1 MPIGAGTGQAKQT
14 KARSARAKAQ
24 DAIKLLK
31 ADHDEVEA
39 LFAQYEKQ
47 KKRDGSQKSD
57 LIDKIC
63 TALTVHAQIEEEIF
77 YPAARDALDEN
88 GDELLDEAEVEHSS
102 IKSLVEQLE
111 AMVPNDELCDAKVK
125 VLSEYVKHHVK
136 EEEGEL
142 FPKVK
147 KTGLDLDALGAE
159 LAERK
164 KSWKPRET
172 DFTSG
177 YLWKYAQQVGPA
189 VNGAVTH
196 PGGAAEKQSYAD
208 A

>member
-1 MPIGAGTGQAKQT
+1 MPVGAGTGQAKQT
-14 KARSARAKAQ
+14 KMRSSRSKTQ

-47 KKRDGSQKSD
+47 KKKNGSQKAD
-57 LIDKIC
+57 LIEKIC

-77 YPAARDALDEN
+77 YPAARDALDED
-88 GDELLDEAEVEHSS
+88 GDELLDEAEVEHGS

-111 AMVPNDELCDAKVK
+111 TMGSNDELCDAKVK

-136 EEEGEL
+136 EEEGEI

-147 KTGLDLDALGAE
+147 KSDLDLDAVGME

-164 KSWKPRET
+164 
-172 DFTSG
+172 
-177 YLWKYAQQVGPA
+177 
-189 VNGAVTH
+189 
-196 PGGAAEKQSYAD
+196 AELMSD
-208 A
+208 M

>member
-1 MPIGAGTGQAKQT
+1 MPVGAGTGQAKQT

-77 YPAARDALDEN
+77 YPAARDALDEA

-136 EEEGEL
+136 EEEGEI

-147 KTGLDLDALGAE
+147 KTGLDLDALGTE

-164 KSWKPRET
+164 AELMT
-172 DFTSG
+172 DM
-177 YLWKYAQQVGPA
+177 
-189 VNGAVTH
+189 
-196 PGGAAEKQSYAD
+196 
-208 A
+208 